1 MMKFS
6 MDNDNPEVQQG
17 KQIVERFLSGKGAAD
32 FEWSGDFDTR
42 NWRVTF
48 DWSGV
53 RYITPINQISLTNLR
68 NDPLKATKL
77 EALWKNKT
85 QI

>member
-1 MMKFS
+1 MFS

-17 KQIVERFLSGKGAAD
+17 KQIVEPFLARKGAANFKWD
-32 FEWSGDFDTR
+32 RDFDTR
-42 NWRVTF
+42 NWTLRF
-48 DWSGV
+48 EWGGR
-53 RYITPINQISLTNLR
+53 RYASSITHVSLTNLR